1 MGNVLVLS
9 IAQALA
15 MSGIPIVVLLGGILG
30 AELAPS
36 PILTTFPV
44 AIMVVGLALSTLPA
58 AFLMRKVGRKP
69 GFIGAALLAGLAA
82 LLAGYAVQQSSF
94 TMLCVATF
102 LIGTQGAFVQQYRFA
117 AIESVTHER
126 SGRAVS
132 FVLLGGIAAGFLGP
146 EIAVRASELFP
157 RALYMGSFIVSAAMY
172 ALAALVLLFYREAG
186 TVVMNLDEEGR
197 SLRDVAAQPSYRLA
211 VFTAAVSYGVM
222 TFVMTATPVHL
233 SGAYG
238 YTLGVT
244 SNVLKSHIAAMYIPS
259 LFTGYVIDR
268 IGLRQVMLAGAG
280 ILLASG
286 IIGFG
291 AATLAAYYLALILLG
306 LGWNFLFV
314 SATVLLTKTYS
325 AGERFR
331 AQALND
337 FLVFGVQATASL
349 SAGAVLELAGW
360 GTINVI
366 GIALVVLTLFLLVR
380 ARKMLLISR
389 RAEVTGQT

>member
-1 MGNVLVLS
+1 
-9 IAQALA
+9 
-15 MSGIPIVVLLGGILG
+15 
-30 AELAPS
+30 
-36 PILTTFPV
+36 
-44 AIMVVGLALSTLPA
+44 
-58 AFLMRKVGRKP
+58 
-69 GFIGAALLAGLAA
+69 
-82 LLAGYAVQQSSF
+82 
-94 TMLCVATF
+94 
-102 LIGTQGAFVQQYRFA
+102 
-117 AIESVTHER
+117 
-126 SGRAVS
+126 
-132 FVLLGGIAAGFLGP
+132 
-146 EIAVRASELFP
+146 
-157 RALYMGSFIVSAAMY
+157 
-172 ALAALVLLFYREAG
+172 
-186 TVVMNLDEEGR
+186 
-197 SLRDVAAQPSYRLA
+197 
-211 VFTAAVSYGVM
+211 M

-238 YTLGVT
+238 FSLGTT

-268 IGLRQVMLAGAG
+268 LGLRRVMLAGAG

-286 IIGFG
+286 FIGAG
-291 AATLAAYYLALILLG
+291 AITLVAYYLALILLG

-366 GIALVVLTLFLLVR
+366 GIALVVLTVLLLFRSRNVLLMARNTGLPER
-380 ARKMLLISR
+380 A
-389 RAEVTGQT
+389 